1 MMIAQ
6 VDASHPSQRLI
17 IESGG
22 RSRVDTLHGPGPHTV
37 EITLDGGRINWLTL
51 AFPDRWT
58 PASSDSRE
66 LAVGLVSA
74 EVVPACDEARPRSGG
89 D

>member
-1 MMIAQ
+1 MIAH

-22 RSRVDTLHGPGPHTV
+22 RSRVETLHGPGPHTV

-51 AFPDRWT
+51 AFPDRWA
-58 PASSDSRE
+58 PGSSDSRE
-66 LAVGLVSA
+66 LAVGLVNA
-74 EVVPACDEARPRSGG
+74 EVVSTCDEGRLRSPR
-89 D
+89 